1 VSWHDSL
8 RLAFRSLVRRPGRT
22 VLTILAVTLG
32 TGLLMALGT
41 IAGTADTRVI
51 SQLSKGGPAAAIKVV
66 AAAPDPTQLASDNL
80 VAGKA
85 KNLTQDA
92 VNAIQRAPHVDSVV
106 PILAMRVVAIP
117 PPRGTGAVP
126 TTPPVGGA
134 APLPDPIFETMVGVD
149 LARVRQ
155 LPITLLAGR
164 LPSTAS
170 LTEVAVTQ
178 GYLDR
183 LHLDVNK
190 PAAVLGSEIEF
201 ADPQFNSQ
209 DPVPYRGRWFRA
221 SVVGVVA
228 QDVSDGQFLV
238 PIQQAQVARAWAL
251 KGEGDGGDLPLPT
264 STYTG
269 LVVVA
274 SSLDEVHAVR
284 GEITVLGYATSA
296 PEHLVASV
304 QKYLHVVDI
313 VLGGIG
319 TIALVIACL
328 GIANALL
335 AAVRERRREIGVLKA
350 IGARDRDVLRWFLW
364 EAFAV
369 GVAGGA
375 LGTLL
380 GVAVAELVGA
390 IVNGYLARQGL
401 DSVQLGDISIAFL
414 LAGIGGTIV
423 LALVA
428 GVIPALQ
435 AARLPARD
443 AVGGA

>member
-1 VSWHDSL
+1 MSWRDSL
-8 RLAFRSLVRRPGRT
+8 RLALRSLLRRPART
-22 VLTILAVTLG
+22 ALTVLAVTLG

-51 SQLSKGGPAAAIKVV
+51 SQLSKGGPAAAIKV
-66 AAAPDPTQLASDNL
+66 AAAEADPTQLASDNL
-80 VAGKA
+80 RTGKA
-85 KNLTQDA
+85 KDLTQQA
-92 VNAIQRAPHVDSVV
+92 VEGIQRAPYVSSVV
-106 PILAMRVVAIP
+106 PILATRVLAIP
-117 PPRGTGAVP
+117 PPRGSASVP
-126 TTPPVGGA
+126 A
-134 APLPDPIFETMVGVD
+134 SEPLERKSRPPDPIFETMVGAD
-149 LARVRQ
+149 LSRVRQ

-164 LPSTAS
+164 FPAAAS

-190 PAAVLGSEIEF
+190 PAIVLGSVIEF
-201 ADPQFNSQ
+201 ADPQFNSK
-209 DPVPYRGRWFRA
+209 DPVPYRGRWFRMT
-221 SVVGVVA
+221 VVGVVA
-228 QDVSDGQFLV
+228 QEVSDGQFLV
-238 PIQQAQVARAWAL
+238 PIQQTQVARAWAL

-264 STYTG
+264 SAYTG

-274 SSLDEVHAVR
+274 SSLDQVHTVR

-350 IGARDRDVLRWFLW
+350 IGARDRDILRWFLV
-364 EAFAV
+364 EALAV
-369 GVAGGA
+369 GA
-375 LGTLL
+375 LGGVL
-380 GVAVAELVGA
+380 GSILGIAVAESVGLT
-390 IVNGYLARQGL
+390 VNGYLVAQGL
-401 DSVQLGDISIAFL
+401 EGVQLGGVSPLFL
-414 LAGIGGTIV
+414 AAGIGGTIL
-423 LALVA
+423 LALIA

>member
-1 VSWHDSL
+1 VSWRDSL
-8 RLAFRSLVRRPGRT
+8 TLAIRSLRRRPGRT
-22 VLTILAVTLG
+22 ALTVLAVTLG

-51 SQLSKGGPAAAIKVV
+51 SQLSKGGPAAAIKV
-66 AAAPDPTQLASDNL
+66 AAAEPDPTQLASDNL
-80 VAGKA
+80 RVGKP
-85 KNLTQDA
+85 KNLTDEA
-92 VNAIQRAPHVDSVV
+92 VRAILRAPHVDSVV
-106 PILAMRVVAIP
+106 PILATRVLAIP
-117 PPRGTGAVP
+117 PPRGSAAVP
-126 TTPPVGGA
+126 VSEA
-134 APLPDPIFETMVGVD
+134 AERRSRPPDPIFETMVGAD
-149 LARVRQ
+149 LSRVHQ

-164 LPSTAS
+164 LPAAAS

-190 PAAVLGSEIEF
+190 PAMVLGTDIEF
-201 ADPQFNSQ
+201 ADPQFNSK
-209 DPVPYRGRWFRA
+209 DPVKYRGRWFRA
-221 SVVGVVA
+221 RVVGVVA
-228 QDVSDGQFLV
+228 QEVGDGQFLV
-238 PIQQAQVARAWAL
+238 PIRQTQVARVWSL
-251 KGEGDGGDLPLPT
+251 QGEGDGGDLPLPT
-264 STYTG
+264 SAYTG
-269 LVVVA
+269 LVVIA
-274 SSLDEVHAVR
+274 SSLDEVHTVR

-350 IGARDRDVLRWFLW
+350 IGARDRDILRWFLV
-364 EAFAV
+364 EALAV
-369 GVAGGA
+369 GAVGGL

-380 GVAVAELVGA
+380 GVAVAEVVGS
-390 IVNGYLARQGL
+390 IVNGYLVAQGL
-401 DSVQLGDISIAFL
+401 EGVDLGGISPLFL
-414 LAGIGGTIV
+414 LAGIAGTIV
-423 LALVA
+423 LALIA

>member
-1 VSWHDSL
+1 MSWRDAL
-8 RLAFRSLVRRPGRT
+8 RLAVRSLIRRPART
-22 VLTILAVTLG
+22 SLTILAVTLG

-51 SQLSKGGPAAAIKVV
+51 SQLSKGGPAAAIKVA

-80 VAGKA
+80 RTGKP
-85 KNLTQDA
+85 KDLTPDA
-92 VNAIQRAPHVDSVV
+92 VNAILRAPHVASVV
-106 PILAMRVVAIP
+106 PILATRVLAIP
-117 PPRGTGAVP
+117 PPRGAAAVP
-126 TTPPVGGA
+126 RAQP
-134 APLPDPIFETMVGVD
+134 PDPIFETMVGAD
-149 LARVRQ
+149 LSRVHQ

-164 LPSTAS
+164 LPAAAS

-190 PAAVLGSEIEF
+190 PAVVLGTEIEF

-209 DPVPYRGRWFRA
+209 DPVPYRGRWFLA
-221 SVVGVVA
+221 TVVGVVA
-228 QDVSDGQFLV
+228 QEVGDGQFLV
-238 PIQQAQVARAWAL
+238 PIQQTQVARTWAL
-251 KGEGDGGDLPLPT
+251 RGQGDGGDLPLPT
-264 STYTG
+264 SAYTG

-350 IGARDRDVLRWFLW
+350 IGARDRDVLRWFLL
-364 EAFAV
+364 E
-369 GVAGGA
+369 A
-375 LGTLL
+375 LGLGAIGGILGTIL
-380 GVAVAELVGA
+380 GVAVAEIVGL
-390 IVNGYLARQGL
+390 IVNGYLVAQGL
-401 DSVQLGDISIAFL
+401 EGVQLGDFSIVFY
-414 LAGIGGTIV
+414 LAGVGGTIA

>member
-1 VSWHDSL
+1 MSWRDSV
-8 RLAFRSLVRRPGRT
+8 RLAFRSLVRRPART
-22 VLTILAVTLG
+22 ALTILAVTLG

-51 SQLSKGGPAAAIKVV
+51 SQLSKGGPAAAIKV
-66 AAAPDPTQLASDNL
+66 AAAEPDPTQLASDNL
-80 VAGKA
+80 RTGKA
-85 KNLTQDA
+85 KNMTQEA
-92 VNAIQRAPHVDSVV
+92 VNAIQRAPHVASVV
-106 PILAMRVVAIP
+106 PILATRVVAIP
-117 PPRGTGAVP
+117 PPRGKASVP
-126 TTPPVGGA
+126 PTESVERQTRP
-134 APLPDPIFETMVGVD
+134 PDPIFETMVGAD
-149 LARVRQ
+149 LSRVRQ
-155 LPITLLAGR
+155 LPITVLAGR
-164 LPSTAS
+164 LPAAAS

-190 PAAVLGSEIEF
+190 PSVVVGSEIEF

-221 SVVGVVA
+221 TVVGVVA
-228 QDVSDGQFLV
+228 QEVADGQFLV
-238 PIQQAQVARAWAL
+238 PIQQTQVARAWAL
-251 KGEGDGGDLPLPT
+251 QGEGDGGDLPLPT
-264 STYTG
+264 SAYTG

-274 SSLDEVHAVR
+274 TSLDEVHTVR

-350 IGARDRDVLRWFLW
+350 IGARDRDVLRWFLS
-364 EAFAV
+364 EAFGVGAV
-369 GVAGGA
+369 GGL
-375 LGTLL
+375 LGTIL
-380 GVAVAELVGA
+380 GLAIAEVVGL
-390 IVNGYLARQGL
+390 IVNGYLIAQGL
-401 DSVQLGDISIAFL
+401 EGVQLGDFSVVFL
-414 LAGIGGTIV
+414 AAGITGTIA
-423 LALVA
+423 LALIA
-428 GVIPALQ
+428 GVVPALQ